1 MAFPTQNG
9 HTATLTITDAQ
20 MGGLLSLFSPLIDT
34 FVERVAK
41 RVKQLEEEK
50 EPRYYSR
57 KEVAELLHVTLPTL
71 HAMVNAGALHP
82 KKVGGR
88 VLFDAKVV
96 DEAIRCGRLTKST
109 WSKKG
114 GAQ

>member
-1 MAFPTQNG
+1 MAKELR
-9 HTATLTITDAQ
+9 ASTLTITDSQ
-20 MGGLLSLFSPLIDT
+20 MAAVFNLFEPLFDEL
-34 FVERVAK
+34 VERIAA

-57 KEVAELLHVTLPTL
+57 KEVADLLHVTLPTL
-71 HAMVNAGALHP
+71 HTMVKGGVLNP

-88 VLFDAKVV
+88 VLFAAQAV
-96 DEAIRCGRLTKST
+96 DEAIKCGTLRKST
-109 WSKKG
+109 WRKG